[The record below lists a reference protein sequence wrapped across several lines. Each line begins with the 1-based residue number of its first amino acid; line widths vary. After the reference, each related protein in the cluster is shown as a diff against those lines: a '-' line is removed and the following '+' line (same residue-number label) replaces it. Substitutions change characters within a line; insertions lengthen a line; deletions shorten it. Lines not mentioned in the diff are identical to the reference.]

1 MSAAV
6 PSCRAPVPPYV
17 APLGAGGAVDLA
29 APTGAGWWCCLAV
42 PGPTVDITVFAA
54 ARPLWLPVCP
64 ASSCDPICRVRGFGI
79 GRFSAP
85 GTLAGSHAR
94 NLRSIVAIG
103 SIGSVTL
110 STTRSGTST
119 SRIGCLS
126 RARSGD
132 LSQARSGDRVTLDR
146 VAVGVR
152 HGCVLASPRRGR
164 RGRASTRWRLTQQ
177 VARSP
182 SGTIRSRPPL
192 PPGRARFAGS
202 G

>member
-17 APLGAGGAVDLA
+17 AALGAGGAVDLA

-42 PGPTVDITVFAA
+42 PGPAVLTVFAA

-64 ASSCDPICRVRGFGI
+64 AGSCDPICRVRGFGI

-85 GTLAGSHAR
+85 GTLAGSPAG
-94 NLRSIVAIG
+94 NLRSIVA
-103 SIGSVTL
+103 IGSVTL
-110 STTRSGTST
+110 STTRSGAST

-126 RARSGD
+126 WARSGD

-152 HGCVLASPRRGR
+152 HGCVLAPLRSLR
-164 RGRASTRWRLTQQ
+164 
-177 VARSP
+177 VA
-182 SGTIRSRPPL
+182 L
-192 PPGRARFAGS
+192 DADPGSSVADAVA
-202 G
+202 